1 MRAPR
6 TAFAR
11 FIDTSALWSLCLAA
25 WFYYLFARIGR
36 MYPAMLMAVAC
47 SGATIALA
55 MLVKGRMR
63 RRRRGDALSPAE
75 VRVLCEY
82 IALKSPDDALESVA
96 AWLTARGRYTK
107 CHAADGAIHAL
118 RPDGSEVCITLIT
131 AWPSSQVSADALIA
145 AGQRCF
151 GAKECAAASTAPFS
165 QDALALAKRLDIRLI
180 APEALA
186 KLMHDALPLC
196 AEAAPR
202 TRIIDTLRAVFARLS
217 AARLGAWALG
227 LCVSGRIL
235 GLEYCRAAGLA
246 CAALWVVCVSLP
258 KPPRA
263 GTWP

>member
-11 FIDTSALWSLCLAA
+11 FIDISALWSLCLAA
-25 WFYYLFARIGR
+25 WFYYLFARMGR

-63 RRRRGDALSPAE
+63 RRRRGDALAPAE
-75 VRVLCEY
+75 VRALCEH
-82 IALKSPDDALESVA
+82 IALKSTDDALENVA
-96 AWLTARGRYTK
+96 AWLTARGRYAK
-107 CHAADGAIHAL
+107 CYAADGAIHA
-118 RPDGSEVCITLIT
+118 RRANGSEVCITLIT
-131 AWPSSQVSADALIA
+131 AWPGLQVSADALISA
-145 AGQRCF
+145 WRRCC
-151 GAKECAAASTAPFS
+151 GAKECAVASTAPFG
-165 QDALALAKRLDIRLI
+165 QDALSLAKRLGIRLI

-202 TRIIDTLRAVFARLS
+202 TRISDTVRAIFGRLS

-246 CAALWVVCVSLP
+246 CAALWVVCASLP

-263 GTWP
+263 GAWP